1 MLLKR
6 IAAIVLL
13 GAIAFALPLLRH
25 LLIRD
30 VVTWDATPSE
40 PALLPGGEGPGLA
53 PAPRVRVVL
62 IDGLAAPIAHAMPA
76 WSALCARGIRLTV
89 DVGFPTVSLPVEVA
103 LWSGL
108 TQQQTGIVGRSDRP
122 LVPPLDATRGI
133 PAQVPG
139 SRAIAEDHAWIVR
152 SLGFAR
158 VDPPVDDAAGFD
170 FAKTATA
177 AVRSDARLVFVHVLR
192 VDTAGHKF
200 GGASP
205 EYKAVALDADKLL
218 DALLAADP
226 GARWFVLSDH
236 AHLPE
241 GGHGGEE
248 PSVRQVEG
256 CIAGAGIA
264 RAQGALVHVVDVARA
279 LADSTGAKLDKA
291 SRGRPMSVALAAP
304 LGDDQALPA
313 EPLGAGAL
321 AIFCLVV
328 GLVASSWAVR
338 QWWLVPWWFP
348 IACASLVAL
357 RGEPTLSMHMVYGPT
372 GRAMYLAWLPALGVC
387 TLISYLGLGKTTLG
401 RVLVA
406 QLALPLAAVAAALT
420 ACGAW
425 PAVFGAELAP
435 VVPRFT
441 AWCSPLILIAAHGA
455 AAVALAV
462 LGRLVLPAFGRRAP
476 AAPTRTPKP
485 AA

>member
-1 MLLKR
+1 MLIKR
-6 IAAIVLL
+6 LVALVLL
-13 GAIAFALPLLRH
+13 GTIAFALPLLRH
-25 LLIRD
+25 ALIRD
-30 VVTWDATPSE
+30 VVTWDARPSE
-40 PALLPGGEGPGLA
+40 PALLPGGDGPGLA

-62 IDGLAAPIAHAMPA
+62 IDGLAAPVAHAMPA

-122 LVPPLDATRGI
+122 LVPPLDTRGI
-133 PAQVPG
+133 PAQVSG
-139 SRAIAEDHAWIVR
+139 SRAVAEDHAWIVR
-152 SLGFAR
+152 SLGFAH
-158 VDPPVDDAAGFD
+158 VDPATDDDKAYD
-170 FAKTATA
+170 FAKTAKA
-177 AVRSDARLVFVHVLR
+177 AIASDARLVFVHVLR
-192 VDTAGHKF
+192 VDTAGHKS

-205 EYKAVALDADKLL
+205 EYKAIALDADKLL
-218 DALLAADP
+218 DGLVAADP

-236 AHLPE
+236 AHLPA

-248 PSVRQVEG
+248 PGVRQVEG
-256 CIAGAGIA
+256 CIAGPGIA

-279 LADSTGAKLDKA
+279 LADSTGARLDKDA
-291 SRGRPMSVALAAP
+291 RGRPMSVALSVP
-304 LGDDQALPA
+304 LADDQALPA
-313 EPLGAGAL
+313 EPLEAGAL
-321 AIFCLVV
+321 AIFCLVL

-338 QWWLVPWWFP
+338 HWWLVPWWFP
-348 IACASLVAL
+348 LACASLVAL

-372 GRAMYLAWLPALGVC
+372 GRDMYVAWLPALGVC
-387 TLISYLGLGKTTLG
+387 ALITYIALGKTTIA

-406 QLALPLAAVAAALT
+406 QLALPFAAVAAALT

-425 PAVFGAELAP
+425 PAVFGAEVAP

-441 AWCSPLILIAAHGA
+441 AWLSPLILIAAHGA
-455 AAVALAV
+455 AAAGLAV
-462 LGRLVLPAFGRRAP
+462 LGRLVRTAFGRRAP
-476 AAPTRTPKP
+476 AAPPRTPRP